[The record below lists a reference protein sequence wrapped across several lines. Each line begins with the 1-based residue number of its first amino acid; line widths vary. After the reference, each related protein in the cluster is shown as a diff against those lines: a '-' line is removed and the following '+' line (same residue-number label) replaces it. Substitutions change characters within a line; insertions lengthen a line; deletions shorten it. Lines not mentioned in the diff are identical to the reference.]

1 MAPMT
6 PRERTVMNISRSM
19 LAAGAAAVLLLVSGC
34 GSTPEE
40 SPDAAPQSQSSEMS
54 SSAPAPKAPEA
65 SSEAGAPAEETEEMA
80 EEVVITVEDF
90 EFDISG
96 SVSPGATITVVNKDS
111 APHTVTSEEEG
122 LFDATFEGG
131 ETVTFTAP
139 EEPGE
144 YPFICT
150 IHPAMTGTLVVE

>member
-1 MAPMT
+1 MI
-6 PRERTVMNISRSM
+6 ISRNM
-19 LAAGAAAVLLLVSGC
+19 LTAGAAAALLLLAGC
-34 GSTPEE
+34 GSASEE
-40 SPDAAPQSQSSEMS
+40 STDTAPQPQGSEMS
-54 SSAPAPKAPEA
+54 SSAPEPEA
-65 SSEAGAPAEETEEMA
+65 AETSSAAGAPGEQTAEMA

-90 EFDISG
+90 EYDISA
-96 SVSPGATITVVNKDS
+96 SVSPGATVTVVNKDS
-111 APHTVTSEEEG
+111 VPHTVTSEEEG

-144 YPFICT
+144 YPFVCT